1 MPGETKSRRIGLRQT
16 TQAQVLEL
24 KENKGIIGNYLKSL
38 QRKLLEDDLV
48 GRQRNMFSS
57 TLFLLSWLNKN
68 TNIDLVGLKEILNGA
83 YTVIENDNGDLYYKV
98 CQLAKQERDIERGT
112 APYFVAGKRISRVP
126 ESSHY
131 SCPSRKEKTEC
142 KTPHD
147 KDQIRMGQG
156 LLYDCNERGLCNR
169 NKSSSYFDLII
180 GVQCNDD
187 GAESGNTWF
196 QFEYARLTGSTIAE
210 KVTNKYLLHVYSFL
224 CYAAS
229 FCTKNQGTFGTS
241 KFVENGRHYRL
252 LMNSNNGKNITSSN
266 DRINN
271 LNILTPSKLE
281 EKFEKNRKKP
291 IVFTISGGRKTK
303 KKKGGH
309 HLYKTLGLSKYSTQ
323 KQIKSRY
330 KKLKKNKKITKKI
343 KHAYK
348 ILSNKKTRKMYNNK
362 YKKYKK

>member
-1 MPGETKSRRIGLRQT
+1 MLSESKNRRIEPSSLRQT
-16 TQAQVLEL
+16 TQAQVREL
-24 KENKGIIGNYLKSL
+24 TENRGIIGNYLESL
-38 QRKLLEDDLV
+38 QLTLIEDDLV

-126 ESSHY
+126 ESSHD
-131 SCPSRKEKTEC
+131 SCPSNTKC

-224 CYAAS
+224 CYVAS

-271 LNILTPSKLE
+271 LN
-281 EKFEKNRKKP
+281 
-291 IVFTISGGRKTK
+291 ISGGRKTK

-362 YKKYKK
+362 YNKYKK

>member
-1 MPGETKSRRIGLRQT
+1 MLSESKNRRIEPSSLRQT
-16 TQAQVLEL
+16 TQAQVREL
-24 KENKGIIGNYLKSL
+24 TENRGIIGNYLESL
-38 QRKLLEDDLV
+38 QLTLIEDDLV

-126 ESSHY
+126 ESSHD
-131 SCPSRKEKTEC
+131 SCPSNTKCE
-142 KTPHD
+142 TPSD

-224 CYAAS
+224 CYVAS

-271 LNILTPSKLE
+271 LN
-281 EKFEKNRKKP
+281 
-291 IVFTISGGRKTK
+291 ISGGRKTK

>member
-1 MPGETKSRRIGLRQT
+1 MSGETKSRRIGLRQT

-24 KENKGIIGNYLKSL
+24 TENRGIIGNYLESL
-38 QRKLLEDDLV
+38 QITLLEDSLQ
-48 GRQRNMFSS
+48 GRNMFSS

-68 TNIDLVGLKEILNGA
+68 TNIDLVGLKEILNGG
-83 YTVIENDNGDLYYKV
+83 YTVIENDKGNLYYSV
-98 CQLAKQERDIERGT
+98 CKLAKQARDIERGI

-126 ESSHY
+126 ESSHD
-131 SCPSRKEKTEC
+131 SCPSRKVNTKCE
-142 KTPHD
+142 TPSD

-187 GAESGNTWF
+187 GAESGDTWF

-252 LMNSNNGKNITSSN
+252 LMNSDNEKNITSSN

-271 LNILTPSKLE
+271 LNILTPSELE
-281 EKFEKNRKKP
+281 DLKRKKNKL
-291 IVFTISGGRKTK
+291 VFTIPGGRKTK

>member
-1 MPGETKSRRIGLRQT
+1 MSGETKSRRIGLRQT

-24 KENKGIIGNYLKSL
+24 TENRGIIGNYLESL
-38 QRKLLEDDLV
+38 QLTLIEDDLV

-126 ESSHY
+126 ESSHD
-131 SCPSRKEKTEC
+131 SCPSNTKCE
-142 KTPHD
+142 TPSD

-156 LLYDCNERGLCNR
+156 LLYDCNEIGLCNR

-224 CYAAS
+224 CYVAS

-271 LNILTPSKLE
+271 LN
-281 EKFEKNRKKP
+281 
-291 IVFTISGGRKTK
+291 ISGGRKTK